1 MTQVSGNAAG
11 NVHDLLDL
19 RGEPGPPGRLPRGFT
34 MKGVVA
40 LVVSVLSGVG
50 MVVGI
55 AWYGMMNAEE
65 EGDGKKGGEEE
76 QEEGESRP
84 LLSERE
90 TVGEIG
96 GR

>member
-1 MTQVSGNAAG
+1 MR
-11 NVHDLLDL
+11 DLLDL
-19 RGEPGPPGRLPRGFT
+19 RGEPGPPGRLPGGFT
-34 MKGVVA
+34 VMGVVA
-40 LVVSVLSGVG
+40 LVVSVLRGVG

-55 AWYGMMNAEE
+55 AWYGMMNAEV

-76 QEEGESRP
+76 EEEEEEGESRP